1 MIAALGVLLAKTPD
15 PDTVTPGPIGFLAIA
30 FVGIAVVLL
39 GFDLVRRIRRTTY
52 RAEIQERLAEEARAA
67 ERPEPPAPAAPAAP
81 EPPAAP
87 DTPRE

>member
-1 MIAALGVLLAKTPD
+1 MIAVFGLLMADTPN
-15 PDTVTPGPIGFLAIA
+15 PDTVTPGPVGFLAIA
-30 FVGIAVVLL
+30 FVAIAVVLL

-67 ERPEPPAPAAPAAP
+67 QHPNDPDVPTP
-81 EPPAAP
+81 P